1 MKATKFLVLWVGA
14 VTALGLGGEELFDVP
29 FVLGP
34 THFKNG
40 DQIVIQ
46 DVFATSTNLTAG
58 DKVVVR
64 GRYELNSQQKAKLCL
79 YLTSNAGAGEPDVPT
94 QSKEITGGSG
104 EFELSEPVRHSGY
117 LHLGFYRSP
126 GGSDF
131 GCVYFGTE
139 VQMSKIKHWNISGE

>member
-1 MKATKFLVLWVGA
+1 MKITKFLVLGVAA
-14 VTALGLGGEELFDVP
+14 VAALGLGGEEFFDVP

-34 THFKNG
+34 THFQNG

-79 YLTSNAGAGEPDVPT
+79 YLTSNPGADEPDVRT
-94 QSKEITGGSG
+94 QSKEITSGSG

-117 LHLGFYRSP
+117 LHLSLYRST
-126 GGSDF
+126 GGTDF

-139 VQMSKIKHWNISGE
+139 VQMSRIRHWNISGD

>member
-1 MKATKFLVLWVGA
+1 MKTARFLVLGVA
-14 VTALGLGGEELFDVP
+14 VVAALGLGGVELFNVP

-40 DQIVIQ
+40 DRIVIQ
-46 DVFATSTNLTAG
+46 DVLATSTNLTAG

-64 GRYELNSQQKAKLCL
+64 GRYELNSQPKAKLCL
-79 YLTSNAGAGEPDVPT
+79 YLTSNAGAGEPDVAT
-94 QSKEITGGSG
+94 QSKEITSGSG

-117 LHLGFYRSP
+117 LHLSFYRST
-126 GGSDF
+126 GGTDF

-139 VQMSKIKHWNISGE
+139 VQMNKIKHWNISGE

>member
-1 MKATKFLVLWVGA
+1 MKTAKFLVLGVAA
-14 VTALGLGGEELFDVP
+14 VAALGLGGVELLDVP

-46 DVFATSTNLTAG
+46 DVRATSTNLTAG

-64 GRYELNSQQKAKLCL
+64 GRYELNSQPKAKLCL
-79 YLTSNAGAGEPDVPT
+79 YLTSHAAGSEPDVPT
-94 QSKEITGGSG
+94 QSKEITRGSG
-104 EFELSEPVRHSGY
+104 EFELSEPVRHPGY
-117 LHLGFYRSP
+117 LHLSFYPST
-126 GGSDF
+126 GGTDF

-139 VQMSKIKHWNISGE
+139 VQMNKIKNWNISRE